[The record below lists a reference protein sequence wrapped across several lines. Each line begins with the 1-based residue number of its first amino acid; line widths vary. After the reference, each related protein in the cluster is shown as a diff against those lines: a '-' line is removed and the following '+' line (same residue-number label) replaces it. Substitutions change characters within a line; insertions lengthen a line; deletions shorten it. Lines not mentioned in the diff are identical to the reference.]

1 MILDRRMLT
10 SLSQSLNKSINNKTN
25 TIMARNNRLI
35 EVVFSNV
42 IGNDE
47 RVSQYEKFLTT
58 DKALGIEETEDI
70 KDAKALY
77 ASIIKNNKTV
87 LDELAKLE
95 ESIVQLRC
103 REQVLKEFKLS
114 KVREYIYA
122 RALFF
127 RPGREVK
134 DIRVVVGRTDVYG
147 EDLQDLMFNG
157 DFMTIARAKLS
168 EAMDYEITENKYYI
182 RNLKTKYGKKML
194 VK

>member
-70 KDAKALY
+70 RDAKALY

>member
-1 MILDRRMLT
+1 
-10 SLSQSLNKSINNKTN
+10 
-25 TIMARNNRLI
+25 MARNNRLI
-35 EVVFSNV
+35 DVVFANV
-42 IGNDE
+42 VGNDE
-47 RVSQYEKFLTT
+47 RVSQYEKFLAT
-58 DKALGIEETEDI
+58 DKALGIQETDDI
-70 KDAKALY
+70 KDAKRLY
-77 ASIIKNNKTV
+77 SSILRNNKTV

-103 REQVLKEFKLS
+103 REQVLSDFKLS

-157 DFMTIARAKLS
+157 DFMTIARNKLS
-168 EAMDYEITENKYYI
+168 EAMDMEIAENKYYI
-182 RNLKTKYGKKML
+182 RNLKSKYGEKML
-194 VK
+194 IK

>member
-1 MILDRRMLT
+1 
-10 SLSQSLNKSINNKTN
+10 
-25 TIMARNNRLI
+25 MARNNRLI
-35 EVVFSNV
+35 DVVFSNLV
-42 IGNDE
+42 GTDE
-47 RVSQYEKFLTT
+47 RVSQYDKFLST
-58 DKALGIEETEDI
+58 DKVLGIEETDDI
-70 KDAKALY
+70 KDAKRLY
-77 ASIIKNNKTV
+77 SSIIRNNKTV
-87 LDELAKLE
+87 FDELAKLE

-114 KVREYIYA
+114 LVREYIYA

-134 DIRVVVGRTDVYG
+134 DIRVVVGRTNVYG

-168 EAMDYEITENKYYI
+168 EAMDNEITENKYYI
-182 RNLKTKYGKKML
+182 RNLKTKYGEKML

>member
-1 MILDRRMLT
+1 
-10 SLSQSLNKSINNKTN
+10 
-25 TIMARNNRLI
+25 MARNNRLI

-58 DKALGIEETEDI
+58 DKALNIEETEDI
-70 KDAKALY
+70 RDAKALY